1 MHSKKRARMRRSKRR
16 RTIVIFLIGLLSLLL
31 TLLPSSV
38 FAQDNSVLLRTEK
51 ANIVVDGN
59 VLFSIGSF
67 GNHGAAERAEKINEA
82 LKRAITK
89 PENFEFLIDTPGKDT
104 PEKDKNDEEITAQD
118 LQTKPQNLQPNPQ
131 NLQTNISL
139 GDLHLL
145 TVTWEDV
152 ITAANTEDQARE
164 WRPLIKAAI
173 EDARY
178 QRTSEYLNHAW
189 VLAGSALL
197 IAIGFFAAVFA
208 LKQWLTSQFERWFAS
223 PSSSLHPWE
232 QPAKLF
238 LNLAVL
244 GLQIGLTIAIGYY
257 VIDLFPQSRSWTYQ
271 LITSIVSPFIPLG
284 DKTFSILEILLL
296 LTFSIGLWF
305 AIGTLTRLFR
315 SYVLAQSGANYGMQ
329 EVLTIFFRYV
339 LTFVGLI
346 IILQAWGVDA
356 SSLTILGGALGVG
369 IGFGVQN
376 IANNFISGI
385 IIIIERPIQI
395 GDFVKVADLTGIVK
409 RIGSRST
416 EIFTL
421 DQISIIIPNSRF
433 LESEVINWS
442 HGNPTSRLRIPIG
455 VAYGSD
461 VELVK
466 RALLEAA
473 KGHPEV
479 LLRPRPQVWFQEFGD
494 SSLNFELLVWTGE
507 PKKQPRIKSDL
518 NYRIDASLRR
528 YNIEI
533 PFPQRDLHLRS
544 PQIEQFMAV
553 WLQQNAPPSFDKNL
567 NPASSTSLEESKSN
581 PVPVPVEQL
590 MQPTWSS
597 DSSDREILEMD
608 IEDVVEEM
616 RKPDGLE
623 VKDRRYRLQ
632 TYSSCFVGTEAVD
645 WMVTRYNCQRP
656 DALTLGQML
665 VDRGIIHH
673 VTDEHSFEDNYL
685 FYRFYADEE
694 KQ

>member
-16 RTIVIFLIGLLSLLL
+16 RTAVIFLIGLLSLLL
-31 TLLPSSV
+31 ALLPIPV
-38 FAQDNSVLLRTEK
+38 AAQDNSVSVRTEK

-82 LKRAITK
+82 LKRAIAYPRHFVIAK
-89 PENFEFLIDTPGKDT
+89 PENTKLTIDTPG
-104 PEKDKNDEEITAQD
+104 KDKNDEEITPQD
-118 LQTKPQNLQPNPQ
+118 QQANLQNQ
-131 NLQTNISL
+131 QTNISL

-164 WRPLIKAAI
+164 WRPLIERAI
-173 EDARY
+173 EIARY
-178 QRTSEYLNHAW
+178 ERTSEYLSHAW
-189 VLAGSALL
+189 ILAGSALL

-208 LKQWLTSQFERWFAS
+208 LKKWLTSQFNHWFAS

-232 QPAKLF
+232 QPAKLL

-244 GLQIGLTIAIGYY
+244 GLQIGLTIAISYY
-257 VIDLFPQSRSWTYQ
+257 IIDLFPQSRSWTYQ
-271 LITSIVSPFIPLG
+271 LITSIVSPFIPIG
-284 DKTFSILEILLL
+284 DKTFSVLEILFLL
-296 LTFSIGLWF
+296 AFTIGLWF

-315 SYVLAQSGANYGMQ
+315 SYILAQTGANHGMQ
-329 EVLTIFFRYV
+329 EVLTIFFRYL

-395 GDFVKVADLTGIVK
+395 GDFVKVGDLTGIVK

-442 HGNPTSRLRIPIG
+442 HGSPTSRLRIPIG

-479 LLRPRPQVWFQEFGD
+479 LLRPKPQVWFQEFGD
-494 SSLNFELLVWTGE
+494 NSLNFELLVWTGE

-518 NYRIDASLRR
+518 NYRIDASFRR

-533 PFPQRDLHLRS
+533 PFPQRDLHVRS

-567 NPASSTSLEESKSN
+567 NPASTTSLEESKSN
-581 PVPVPVEQL
+581 PVPVKQL

-597 DSSDREILEMD
+597 DSSDQEILEMD

-616 RKPDGLE
+616 RKADGLE

-632 TYSSCFVGTEAVD
+632 TYSSCFVSREAVD
-645 WMVTRYNCQRP
+645 WMVNRYNCQRS

-673 VTDEHSFEDNYL
+673 VTDEHSFEDDYL